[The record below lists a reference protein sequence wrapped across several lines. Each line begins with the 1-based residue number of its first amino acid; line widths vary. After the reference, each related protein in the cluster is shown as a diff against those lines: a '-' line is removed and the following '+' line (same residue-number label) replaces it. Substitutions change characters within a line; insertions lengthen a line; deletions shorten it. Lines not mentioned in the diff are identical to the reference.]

1 MRSPAPIAACSETGV
16 TATPYAV
23 YASTEKLET
32 CCSISSEQA
41 AARNAARAKLA
52 ASSSSP
58 LTAAGSHAKAAAGQ
72 PSGGVDARS
81 GGGWLQGGGGEAAV
95 LPRCSRSNGMR
106 GDVRALP
113 PPPLA
118 GAGAPLSLL
127 SARLRNSRDASDS
140 AAQPRIAAAAG
151 LSDFA
156 RRPRLPL
163 SEAASP
169 PPPPL
174 PTPPPT
180 LAPLAPLPL
189 AALAS
194 CDEATGRASKRT
206 VIASPEN
213 ETTSPPCLWKQ
224 RIRSEK

>member
-1 MRSPAPIAACSETGV
+1 VPRDT
-16 TATPYAV
+16 
-23 YASTEKLET
+23 L
-32 CCSISSEQA
+32 
-41 AARNAARAKLA
+41 LA
-52 ASSSSP
+52 
-58 LTAAGSHAKAAAGQ
+58 
-72 PSGGVDARS
+72 
-81 GGGWLQGGGGEAAV
+81 
-95 LPRCSRSNGMR
+95 
-106 GDVRALP
+106 
-113 PPPLA
+113 
-118 GAGAPLSLL
+118 
-127 SARLRNSRDASDS
+127 ASDS

-169 PPPPL
+169 PPPP
-174 PTPPPT
+174 P

-194 CDEATGRASKRT
+194 CDDATGRASKRT
-206 VIASPEN
+206 YGEMWGDTAGRASRTYGGRVSEGPWGAVACLSCAKGELRRRLFSLLHLSKSRLDLAVIASPEN

>member
-41 AARNAARAKLA
+41 AARSAARAKLA

-58 LTAAGSHAKAAAGQ
+58 LTAAGSHAKAAAGE

-95 LPRCSRSNGMR
+95 LPSCSKSSGMR

-156 RRPRLPL
+156 RRPRLPP

-169 PPPPL
+169 PPPP
-174 PTPPPT
+174 P

-194 CDEATGRASKRT
+194 CDDATGRASKRT